1 MQILAIAVA
10 AVAVLAALAGFQ
22 SPAGAGFAAYGDPGL
37 YGLAIAGAAL
47 AFSTFGAIKISSFLR
62 IFSTIFAVEYIL
74 TGLAFIAQR
83 KGMWPGAL
91 GDLQVPL
98 SLPVTIAVFSV
109 IVWSI
114 SFIPV
119 IRQITTLA
127 DPYFSSDA
135 KRDVALGPFGIV
147 NMAEGRFG
155 RMLVTLLVVINQ
167 LQVGISVRL
176 SFFNRDWFDAIQKK
190 DEAAFWSLL
199 LTVFCFW
206 AAIAV
211 TSNLIEYFFEAVLK
225 INWRRWLTQRYADS
239 WLGRGGLYRMAL
251 IGDGADNPDQRI
263 ADDVRGY
270 IDNTYAYSI
279 QLLSTISNLVSFSII
294 LWTIPAEFAIP
305 GTSIVVPG
313 LPFWVALLY
322 SVLGTWLAHLIGR
335 PLIKLDFMKERFEAD
350 FRFTLARLREYSEQV
365 ALLRG
370 ERSERDRIRNRF
382 GNIVTNYFAIVVRQ
396 LKLSTFTHS
405 FFQASVVIPYI
416 IVAPYYFLGKIS
428 LGQMS
433 QTAGAFGRVES
444 AMTFFIA
451 RYSSLAAFK
460 AIVDRLTSFGAAIE
474 KAAGLGQPVRG
485 PDGSISP
492 HIEATRSDNADL
504 VIRNAVLSLPNG
516 REIVR
521 IDDLALKGGKSTL
534 VNGPSGSGKSTMFRA
549 IAGIWPYGRGSIAFP
564 AGEDGHPIEVML
576 LPQRP
581 YIAAGTLKRA
591 ASYPAVEGDYSDED
605 VRKALIKA
613 RLPMLVDQLDVEEA
627 WSQRLSGGEQQRLS
641 IAHALLAK
649 PKWLF
654 LDEATSALD
663 EKLEGEIY
671 RMLKEEL
678 PDTTIVSIGHRSTLL
693 DLHDER
699 IELQA
704 GDDGLFRPVRIA
716 KAEA

>member
-1 MQILAIAVA
+1 MQILAVAVA

-37 YGLAIAGAAL
+37 YGLALAGAIL
-47 AFSTFGAIKISSFLR
+47 AFSTFGAIRISSFLR

-91 GDLQVPL
+91 ADLQVPL
-98 SLPVTIAVFSV
+98 SLPVTIAVFSM

-127 DPYFSSDA
+127 DPYFSSDS
-135 KRDVALGPFGIV
+135 KRDVAFGPFGVV
-147 NMAEGRFG
+147 NMAEGRLG
-155 RMLVTLLVVINQ
+155 RMLVTLLVVLNQ

-199 LTVFCFW
+199 ITVFCFW
-206 AAIAV
+206 ATIAV
-211 TSNLIEYFFEAVLK
+211 MSNLIEYFFEAVLK
-225 INWRRWLTQRYADS
+225 INWRKWLTQRYADN

-305 GTSIVVPG
+305 GTSIIVPG
-313 LPFWVALLY
+313 LPFWVALVY

-405 FFQASVVIPYI
+405 FFQASVVIPYM

-474 KAAGLGQPVRG
+474 KAANLGEPVRG
-485 PDGSISP
+485 PDGNVSP
-492 HIEATRSDNADL
+492 HIKATRSENADL
-504 VIRNAVLSLPNG
+504 TIRDAVLSLPNG

-521 IDDLALKGGKSTL
+521 VDDLALKGGKSTL

-549 IAGIWPYGRGSIAFP
+549 IAGIWPYGRGTIAFP
-564 AGEDGHPIEVML
+564 AGEDGHPIDVML

-591 ASYPAVEGDYSDED
+591 ASYPAVEGDYSDEN
-605 VRKALIKA
+605 VRDALIKA

-663 EKLEGEIY
+663 EKLEGELY

-678 PDTTIVSIGHRSTLL
+678 PGTTIVSIGHRSTLVN
-693 DLHDER
+693 LHDDR

-704 GDDGLFRPVRIA
+704 GDDGLFRPVRVA